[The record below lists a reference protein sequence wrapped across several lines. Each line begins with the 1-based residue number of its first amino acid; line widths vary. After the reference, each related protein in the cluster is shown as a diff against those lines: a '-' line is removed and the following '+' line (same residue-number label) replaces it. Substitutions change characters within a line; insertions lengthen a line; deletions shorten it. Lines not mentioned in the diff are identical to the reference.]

1 MPHFRSTRVPRA
13 HHHTSGRTAK
23 SVLVLALAGLILGVA
38 STAMPARDAQAQPQ
52 APAQAQTAK
61 AAQIAT
67 ADTSP
72 GALLAAA
79 DRTLALLDAGSYAAL
94 WQDMPAELQARFKQ
108 DTFIA
113 DMQSTRQ
120 SVGTLRQRSWSG
132 IGRLRY
138 ATPST
143 PQGVPAGLY
152 ANVEMSSTT
161 ADGRSLIE
169 RVSFRIESD
178 GSFRFTGYMPRPL
191 ATAAAASGAS
201 Q

>member
-1 MPHFRSTRVPRA
+1 MPHFRSTRVSRVPHRA
-13 HHHTSGRTAK
+13 SGRTAK
-23 SVLVLALAGLILGVA
+23 SVLAIALAGLIFGVA
-38 STAMPARDAQAQPQ
+38 FTAMPARDAQAQV
-52 APAQAQTAK
+52 TK
-61 AAQIAT
+61 ASQIAI

-79 DRTLALLDAGSYAAL
+79 DRTLALLDAGAYAAL

-120 SVGTLRQRSWSG
+120 SVGMLRQRTWSG

-138 ATPST
+138 AAPTT

-169 RVSFRIESD
+169 RVSFRIEND
-178 GSFRFTGYMPRPL
+178 GRFRFTGYMPRPIG
-191 ATAAAASGAS
+191 TASTTSSAS